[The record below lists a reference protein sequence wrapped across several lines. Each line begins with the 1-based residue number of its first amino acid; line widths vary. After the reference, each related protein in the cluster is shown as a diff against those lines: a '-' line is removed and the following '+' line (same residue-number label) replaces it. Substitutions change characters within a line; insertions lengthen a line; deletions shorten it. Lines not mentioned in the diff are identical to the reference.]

1 MLKYLIL
8 IISLITSCNLMGQ
21 RGPLLKK
28 KLKKK
33 FSWENS
39 TTSQLDSFYLHLP
52 KPEGTSFQAYL
63 RIKLPG
69 QTVDLFSGDG
79 EHFQGILTNE
89 ICAYKAV
96 KTKWGKQT
104 KEKKVFSQ
112 QESLDPISCTR
123 IAKEILASGQISFP
137 TDSLIANWESGMLHC
152 GTAVF
157 QLNLNSGFIEQSYF
171 CPWSQDDTVKF
182 AATITSN
189 IRLLENE
196 LELPTRYNEF
206 TTQLPKGG
214 IYSRNGYRMKY
225 VRTKRQQA
233 KWERKKAKTN

>member
-8 IISLITSCNLMGQ
+8 IISLIASCNLMGQ

-39 TTSQLDSFYLHLP
+39 TTSQLDSFYLQLP
-52 KPEGTSFQAYL
+52 KPESSSFHTYL

-79 EHFQGILTNE
+79 EHYQGILTNE
-89 ICAYKAV
+89 IWAYKPV
-96 KTKWGKQT
+96 KTAWGKDT
-104 KEKKVFSQ
+104 KEKRVLSQ
-112 QESLDPISCTR
+112 KEALDPILCSR
-123 IAKEILASGQISFP
+123 IAKEILSSGQASFP
-137 TDSLIANWESGMLHC
+137 TDSLIANWESDILHC

-157 QLNLNSGFIEQSYF
+157 QLKLDSGFIEQSYY
-171 CPWSQDDTVKF
+171 CPWSQRDTVKF

-196 LELPTRYNEF
+196 FELPKRYNEF
-206 TTQLPKGG
+206 ITQLPKGG
-214 IYSRNGYRMKY
+214 IYSRDGYLMRY
-225 VRTKRQQA
+225 VRNKRQQA
-233 KWERKKAKTN
+233 KWEREKAKMN